1 MSSRAKTT
9 KVESKSGLPSTGDVL
24 EDRYEVVRV
33 IGEGGMGVVV
43 EALDRR
49 LDRPVA
55 LKLMHSHLARN
66 KDFAR
71 RFEQEVLIA
80 KNLNHPNTVRLYDF
94 GTTSK
99 NEMYLVMEYLDG
111 RELRDVMQQ
120 GPMAIG
126 RVINLGTQLLDGLAE
141 AHAIDV
147 VHRDLKPGNIFICK
161 DRRNRE
167 VVKILDFGI
176 AKSLGEAQQAIT
188 NTGQV
193 IGTAPYLAPELY
205 LSDNCTLA
213 ADVYAAGLLMLE
225 MLFGRKVVDAPT
237 IGQLMSLHLH
247 MPVILPP
254 SLQKTA
260 LAPVL
265 HRAVTKNVRQ
275 RYQSA
280 DEMLE
285 ELQDVVISNPDA
297 ILPPREIDS
306 AFGKMKK
313 VFEENHARILEGSP
327 LSGGMPQGTM
337 VLDEH
342 DLEILYAK
350 SETNPTNIY
359 PSENPPTAATTPVGR
374 PDKPPITE
382 ARNIRRISRVN
393 VDEIS
398 GSLSTMVRTRSALI
412 IGSIAAVLSVI
423 AAFAVMSSGDSSDVD
438 EPVAEAPQETSVSST
453 VYEFIPTALDDLPH
467 NENRFQVPAEE
478 EVETEEEEEP
488 EEPEVETEEEEPE
501 EVAEVEESPP
511 EPVVREEPRRQASP
525 PPRQPR
531 RRSEPTRTPSPAPA
545 APEPEEEEKE
555 EQNDDVFD
563 SILDRVL
570 ED

>member
-9 KVESKSGLPSTGDVL
+9 KVETKSGLPSAGDVL

-43 EALDRR
+43 KALDRR

-126 RVINLGTQLLDGLAE
+126 RVIHLGTQLLDGLAE

-176 AKSLGEAQQAIT
+176 AKSIGEAQQAIT

-213 ADVYAAGLLMLE
+213 ADVYAVGLLMLE

-297 ILPPREIDS
+297 ILPPGEIDS

-313 VFEENHARILEGSP
+313 VFEENHARIIEGSP
-327 LSGGMPQGTM
+327 ISGGMRQGTM

-412 IGSIAAVLSVI
+412 VGSIAAVLSVI
-423 AAFAVMSSGDSSDVD
+423 AVFALMSPGDASDVD
-438 EPVAEAPQETSVSST
+438 EPVAETPQETSASST
-453 VYEFIPTALDDLPH
+453 VYEFIPTALDDSPRD
-467 NENRFQVPAEE
+467 ESRFQVPAEE
-478 EVETEEEEEP
+478 VEEL
-488 EEPEVETEEEEPE
+488 EEPEVETEEEVTEE
-501 EVAEVEESPP
+501 EVTEEVEESPP
-511 EPVVREEPRRQASP
+511 EPVAREEPRRQASP